1 MESLGKCDVLYADAS
16 GFCLQPCVPY
26 LWQKKASKVQKAV
39 GFVSQAHS
47 CRLSV
52 LGFFRSRDGALWS
65 YPTTERLTAEYV
77 VESVEALLP
86 QLVRPAVL
94 VLDNASVHRAKAVR
108 EKRAHWKKRGLRLL
122 FLPPY
127 CPHLNRIELLWKQIK
142 YRWLVPRDYI
152 DFPTLSQSVKDILK
166 QVGTKYRLSFA

>member
-1 MESLGKCDVLYADAS
+1 MLYTDAS

-26 LWQKKASKVQKAV
+26 LWQKKAVKGQKAV
-39 GFVSQAHS
+39 GLVSQAHS
-47 CRLSV
+47 LRLSV
-52 LGFFRSRDGALWS
+52 FGFFRSRDCTLWS
-65 YPTTERLTAEYV
+65 FPTTERLTAKHV
-77 VESVEALLP
+77 VESIEALLP

-108 EKRAHWKKRGLRLL
+108 EKRAEWKKRGLRLL

-142 YRWLVPRDYI
+142 YRWLAPNDYI
-152 DFPTLSQSVKDILK
+152 DFDTLSQSVNDILN
-166 QVGTKYRLSFA
+166 QVGERYRLSFA